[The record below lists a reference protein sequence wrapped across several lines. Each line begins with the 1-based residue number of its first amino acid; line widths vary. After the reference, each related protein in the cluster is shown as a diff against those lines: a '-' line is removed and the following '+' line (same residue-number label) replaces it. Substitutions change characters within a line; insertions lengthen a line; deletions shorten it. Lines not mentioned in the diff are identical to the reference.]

1 MKKMIRTTLAASM
14 LFISGIQTSSA
25 NVFYDVTVNYAGGYQ
40 YSFGM
45 GFANSVGIKTVANL
59 LGGDFGEE
67 TLSRNGVDIPLVA
80 DISTGGLT
88 FNPATLALSFF
99 ANDMFQVIGA
109 PLGVFGNFESDQ
121 RMSFFEVPGV
131 STDYPRLSISVV
143 REASGVP
150 LPSTLW
156 LLLAGIP
163 ALRLAS
169 KTALRRCVGSQEA
182 LPSA

>member
-1 MKKMIRTTLAASM
+1 MKKIITTLAASM
-14 LFISGIQTSSA
+14 LFICGIQTSSA
-25 NVFYDVTVNYAGGYQ
+25 DVFYDVTVNYAGGYQ

-45 GFANSVGIKTVANL
+45 GFANSVGIKHVADL

-67 TLSRNGVDIPLVA
+67 TLSRNGVDIPLLA
-80 DISTGGLT
+80 DITTGGLT

-99 ANDMFQVIGA
+99 TNDMFKVVGT
-109 PLGVFGNFESDQ
+109 PPGVFGNFFSDP

-131 STDYPRLSISVV
+131 STNYDKLSISIV
-143 REASGVP
+143 EEPNGVP

-169 KTALRRCVGSQEA
+169 KTARRQRVGSPEA
-182 LPSA
+182 LPSV